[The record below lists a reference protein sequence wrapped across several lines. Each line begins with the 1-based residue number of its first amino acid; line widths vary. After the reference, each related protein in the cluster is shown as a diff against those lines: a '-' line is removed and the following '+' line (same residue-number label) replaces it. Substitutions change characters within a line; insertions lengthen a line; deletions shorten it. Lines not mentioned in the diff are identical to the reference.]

1 MDYSPPGSSVHR
13 ILQAGILEWISN
25 FFSKGSSQPVSPA
38 LARRFFTT
46 EPPGKPHL
54 SSLQSYHL
62 KSFHAILGAFRGV
75 CGLFHIKVSSGFILM
90 SISFLQCRSYVRGCL
105 KWGGS
110 IGSLN
115 FSFTIQLF
123 TFLSVFPLTWAM
135 GFTSFLWNNFT
146 ENHSLIAHDVL
157 MLQNRLNPWSTIY
170 LASFTPP
177 SNQEELLQLLG

>member
-1 MDYSPPGSSVHR
+1 MLFWEPF
-13 ILQAGILEWISN
+13 E
-25 FFSKGSSQPVSPA
+25 VS
-38 LARRFFTT
+38 
-46 EPPGKPHL
+46 
-54 SSLQSYHL
+54 
-62 KSFHAILGAFRGV
+62 V

-146 ENHSLIAHDVL
+146 ENHNSLSLKNYNQYFELRITPGVRALFYLINNKQFYKIHWRWIKPFYKRQGDMEGRKNV
-157 MLQNRLNPWSTIY
+157 NRCPLHKLECQYGRYKSYI
-170 LASFTPP
+170 
-177 SNQEELLQLLG
+177 